1 MEDQPAGGLAP
12 LYLLAGAPGAG
23 KTTLLPYLLRNAGGL
38 VVMDMDELLEDGA
51 LLGVPIA
58 EPQAAPVWP
67 AYDRLWTHIVT
78 MVRRAGT
85 PVLLLCPVPDAHE
98 LVPEG
103 RWGGPV
109 HWALLDCPD
118 EVRVDRLRARDLGLE
133 WIEEGIEDAI
143 EDAAQGRALIP
154 LVFRS
159 GSSQTSGS
167 SRNSGSSG
175 SETGSEELGGDVA
188 GLASRIL
195 SWAGSGTTTSG
206 AAS

>member
-12 LYLLAGAPGAG
+12 LYLLTGAPGAG
-23 KTTLLPYLLRNAGGL
+23 KTTLLPYLLRAAGGL

-67 AYDRLWTHIVT
+67 AYDRMWTRIVT

-85 PVLLLCPVPDAHE
+85 PVLLLCPIPDPHE
-98 LVPEG
+98 LASEG

-118 EVRVDRLRARDLGLE
+118 EVREDRLRTRDLGRE
-133 WIEEGIEDAI
+133 WIEEAIEGAI

-154 LVFRS
+154 VVFLS
-159 GSSQTSGS
+159 GTSGA
-167 SRNSGSSG
+167 SGTSG
-175 SETGSEELGGDVA
+175 GEEGGGDVA
-188 GLASRIL
+188 SLASRIL
-195 SWAGSGTTTSG
+195 SWTRSGTTTAG

>member
-1 MEDQPAGGLAP
+1 MEDRLIGQLAP

-23 KTTLLPYLLRNAGGL
+23 KTTLLPYLLRAADGL

-58 EPQAAPVWP
+58 EPAAAPVWP
-67 AYDRLWTHIVT
+67 AYDRMWTRIVT

-85 PVLLLCPVPDAHE
+85 PVLSLCPIPDPHE
-98 LVPEG
+98 LAPVG
-103 RWGGPV
+103 RWGRPV

-118 EVRVDRLRARDLGLE
+118 EVRADRLRARNSGRA
-133 WIEEGIEDAI
+133 WIEEAIGDAI
-143 EDAAQGRALIP
+143 EDAAQGRKLIP
-154 LVFRS
+154 LVFHS
-159 GSSQTSGS
+159 G
-167 SRNSGSSG
+167 NSGNFE
-175 SETGSEELGGDVA
+175 SETGSEEGAGGDVT

-195 SWAGSGTTTSG
+195 SWARSGTTTSG